1 MEPFIRGWGRCLSN
15 LFYFIYLMIYEFLDS
30 RPVFGETVFIAPR
43 ADIIGDV
50 TIGEHNSVWFNVTVR
65 CDVKWISMGGRTNT
79 QDKASVQVTPPP
91 HPPRSGNDVTI
102 GHTAR
107 VHGCTLHDRVLVGIH
122 ATILDGAVVH
132 SDVIIAAGSL
142 VPPGKVLD
150 SGYLYMGSPAR
161 KIRELS
167 EEEIR
172 SVRQNAANY
181 VKYQRA
187 YRREDTYKENP
198 FYKRK
203 K

>member
-1 MEPFIRGWGRCLSN
+1 
-15 LFYFIYLMIYEFLDS
+15 MIYEFLDS
-30 RPVFGETVFIAPR
+30 RPEFGETVFIAPS

-50 TIGEHNSVWFNVTVR
+50 TIGEYSSVWFNVTVR
-65 CDVKWISMGGRTNT
+65 GDVNWISIGDRTNI
-79 QDKASVQVTPPP
+79 QDNASVHVTHQT
-91 HPPRSGNDVTI
+91 HPTRIGNDVTI
-102 GHTAR
+102 GHNAMA
-107 VHGCTLHDRVLVGIH
+107 HGCTLHDRVLVGIH

-198 FYKRK
+198 FYKRRK
-203 K
+203 